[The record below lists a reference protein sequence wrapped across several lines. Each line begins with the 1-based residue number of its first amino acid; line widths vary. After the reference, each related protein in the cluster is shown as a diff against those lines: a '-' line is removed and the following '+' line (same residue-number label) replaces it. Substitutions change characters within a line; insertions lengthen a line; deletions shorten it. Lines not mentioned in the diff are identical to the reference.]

1 MKKKNIVGLIAI
13 ATIVAIAI
21 FMGCLED
28 PKNIVVDIQSPLFV
42 NEKEEFNII
51 VTVENTAENP
61 QKLVSLDIADSY
73 LESISIINSEPQSKS
88 DYHVLLDN
96 TRCYEYY
103 IDIPAD
109 GKQIVKLT
117 AVALEKGDYSGDI
130 DICIN
135 SETNFLSKQL
145 RTIVE

>member
-13 ATIVAIAI
+13 VTIVAMVI
-21 FMGCLED
+21 FTGCLED
-28 PKNIVVDIQSPLFV
+28 PKNIVVNIQSPSFV
-42 NEKEEFNII
+42 NEKEDFNII
-51 VTVENTAENP
+51 VTVENTDEKP

-73 LESISIINSEPQSKS
+73 LESISITNSEPQYKS
-88 DYHVLLDN
+88 NYHVPIDN
-96 TRCYEYY
+96 TRCYEYH
-103 IDIPAD
+103 IDIPAN

-135 SETNFLSKQL
+135 SEMNFLSMQL

>member
-13 ATIVAIAI
+13 ATIVATVI
-21 FMGCLED
+21 FTGCLEY
-28 PKNIVVDIQSPLFV
+28 PKNIVIDIQSPSFV

-51 VTVENTAENP
+51 VTLENTAENP

-73 LESISIINSEPQSKS
+73 LEGISIINSEPHCKS
-88 DYHVLLDN
+88 DYHVPIDN

-103 IDIPAD
+103 IEIPAD
-109 GKQIVKLT
+109 GKQTVKFT
-117 AVALEKGDYSGDI
+117 AIALKKGDYSGDI

-135 SETNFLSKQL
+135 SEMNFLSKQL

>member
-1 MKKKNIVGLIAI
+1 MKKKNIVGLIAVAVI
-13 ATIVAIAI
+13 VSVAI
-21 FMGCLED
+21 FTGCLED
-28 PKNIVVDIQSPLFV
+28 PKNIVVDVQSPSFV

-61 QKLVSLDIADSY
+61 QKLVSLDIADCY
-73 LESISIINSEPQSKS
+73 LEGISIINSEPQYKS
-88 DYHVLLDN
+88 DYHLPIDN

-103 IDIPAD
+103 IEIPAD

-117 AVALEKGDYSGDI
+117 AVALKKGDYSGDI